1 MFGALFKN
9 DSRTR
14 KKTNLMVFLRPV
26 VVRDGAATERLS
38 LERYEQ
44 MLSGMKES
52 QPAPSSTV
60 PINDAPLL
68 PSLAPR
74 ASTPAKN

>member
-1 MFGALFKN
+1 
-9 DSRTR
+9 
-14 KKTNLMVFLRPV
+14 
-26 VVRDGAATERLS
+26 
-38 LERYEQ
+38 

-60 PINDAPLL
+60 QINDAPLL
-68 PSLAPR
+68 PSLAAR